1 MNYNEGAVD
10 LHIHSSKSSDGDFTP
25 FHILKL
31 AKDTKLRAISISD
44 HDTVAAYPDAIRF
57 GQEAGVEVIPSVE
70 VTTLFED
77 REFHLLLPFVNWKTK
92 TIKKIID
99 QVSKKR
105 YEEAEERVEKLQELE
120 FDISWKEVLKK
131 SEPHPPLG
139 VTIAQILLEKAEKSE
154 DLIFQKYLTGENR
167 MLAPY
172 HFYKDYFMEGKPA
185 FVPRRNVSLLDI
197 LQLAPQ
203 TEGVP
208 VLAHPG
214 VYFQNTQKEDL
225 EKLKER
231 GLVGLEVFTSY
242 HDDSETAF
250 YREIAKRLDLVP
262 TAGSDFHGTIKP
274 HIPFGSLKGG
284 EYWMVE
290 DLRKRRVK

>member
-1 MNYNEGAVD
+1 MSYNEGAVD
-10 LHIHSSKSSDGDFTP
+10 LHIHSNKSSDGDFSP

-31 AKDTKLRAISISD
+31 AKEAKLRAISISD
-44 HDTVAAYPDAIRF
+44 HDTVVAYPDALQL
-57 GQEAGVEVIPSVE
+57 GQEVGVEVIPSIE
-70 VTTLFED
+70 VTTLFDD

-92 TIKKIID
+92 TIKRIID
-99 QVSKKR
+99 QVSKRR
-105 YEEAEERVEKLQELE
+105 YQEAEERVLKLQELG

-131 SEPHPPLG
+131 SDPHPPLG
-139 VTIAQILLEKAEKSE
+139 VTIAQILLEKAEEKE
-154 DLIFQKYLTGENR
+154 DPLFQKYLSGENR
-167 MLAPY
+167 LFSPY
-172 HFYKDYFMEGKPA
+172 HFYKDYFMDDKPA

-203 TEGVP
+203 AEGVP

-214 VYFQNTQKEDL
+214 AYFQNTQKEDL

-231 GLVGLEVFTSY
+231 GLVGVEVYTSY
-242 HDDSETAF
+242 HDPTETAF
-250 YREIAKRLDLVP
+250 YLEVAKKLDLVP

-290 DLRKRRVK
+290 ELRKRRM